1 MIKKLQALRAKKG
14 FTLVEL
20 VVVIAIIGVLAA
32 ILVPTMM
39 GVVQDSRI
47 TSANT
52 SAQQIKD
59 RTTEFFTKMD
69 AAKASL
75 QLASASIDNTSKHAT
90 LAITVANGKWAFDTT
105 NTDMKVT
112 LTDGTD
118 WLDNKT
124 GSKGHWQTNSATM
137 AEDTN
142 TANPAGIQGKDTA
155 LLSYLADSLSDLKN
169 AYIIIYV
176 SANGKVTGVISVDGA
191 SAKPGNVVLP
201 SVTSFQ
207 KGIDLFKSGAT
218 GSETPSA
225 KAGVA
230 GNTVIGTA
238 PALSLG
244 DPTSTT
250 STT

>member
-52 SAQQIKD
+52 TAGQVKD
-59 RTTEFFTKMD
+59 RTTEFLTKMD

-75 QLASASIDNTSKHAT
+75 QLDSGSIATDTKHAT
-90 LAITVANGKWAFDTT
+90 LAITVTDGVWAFDTT
-105 NTDMKVT
+105 NSTVS
-112 LTDGTD
+112 LSDGKD

-124 GSKGHWQTNSATM
+124 GSKGHWQTGTAT
-137 AEDTN
+137 DTD
-142 TANPAGIQGKDTA
+142 TTQADGVKGKDTA

-169 AYIIIYV
+169 SYIQIYI
-176 SANGKVTGVISVDGA
+176 SNSGKVTGAISIDG
-191 SAKPGNVVLP
+191 SSSKPTSIVLP

-207 KGIDLFKSGAT
+207 KGMDKFNDGAKDST
-218 GSETPSA
+218 

-238 PALSLG
+238 PALALG

-250 STT
+250 